1 MDQLGESKPPSND
14 GLDCPVKF
22 VCPARKISRDTIEL
36 KKLILLN
43 SPHGIAHENIMEV
56 VITSVRFLAKNR
68 RKLTGQQKKK
78 LITDA
83 LLLVLDETENAF
95 LDNFESVIKLMVPTI
110 VDNLID
116 VEKGKIK
123 LNKGIRN
130 CCCFMC

>member
-1 MDQLGESKPPSND
+1 MDELSESKPSSMD
-14 GLDCPVKF
+14 GPDFPIKF
-22 VCPARKISRDTIEL
+22 VASVRKATKDTIEL
-36 KKLILLN
+36 KKFILTN
-43 SPHGIAHENIMEV
+43 SPNGIDHENIMDV
-56 VITSVRFLAKNR
+56 IITSVRFLAKNR

-78 LITDA
+78 QITDA

-123 LNKGIRN
+123 LNKGVRN
-130 CCCFMC
+130 FCCFC